1 MIETIVLTTFG
12 ILCATWFL
20 LSALT
25 IFLMIKYNG
34 ISVTV
39 WIIIILYGIIT
50 LPILI
55 SGVSAAMQNDIDY
68 QSLIPKIL
76 IQ

>member
-1 MIETIVLTTFG
+1 
-12 ILCATWFL
+12 
-20 LSALT
+20 
-25 IFLMIKYNG
+25 MIKYNG
-34 ISVTV
+34 LSVTV

-55 SGVSAAMQNDIDY
+55 SGISATMQSDIDY